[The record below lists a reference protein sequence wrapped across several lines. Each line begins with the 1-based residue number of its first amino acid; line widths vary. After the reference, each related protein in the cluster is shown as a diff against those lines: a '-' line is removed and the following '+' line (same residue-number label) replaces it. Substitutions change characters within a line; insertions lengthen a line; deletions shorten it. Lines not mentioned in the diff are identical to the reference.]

1 MEFAPKQFAGWA
13 VGKRVFGLVILLV
26 GVMASGGFARADW
39 RDDMKSL
46 RLGIVGGARPA
57 LAMRRAEPFRHAL
70 QLALGIKVKIIAVG
84 DLASLIASQGNDGI
98 DYAVH
103 TATSFATTWIRCK
116 CVEPLAAAM
125 LAGRVKAY
133 HSILVVNA
141 QDISTLQQLRGK
153 RLAVP
158 GTNSVTGY
166 IIPTGK
172 LPDMGVEFVEAP
184 GGDNSTRLVVA
195 GSAEKAIELFLG
207 GKVDGLFGWS
217 TMSGSLSKGYS
228 AGTLTQLVKTS
239 GRSVA
244 DFSILWQSPP
254 IANGPHA
261 VSSKLPEPAK
271 AIIVQFLLDLYDKNP
286 AAYDA
291 IENYRSGGFAS
302 VELGDYQPLI
312 DLLDANKGKEIPPKQ
327 VEK

>member
-1 MEFAPKQFAGWA
+1 MEFAPKQVARWA
-13 VGKRVFGLVILLV
+13 VGKRVFGLIILVV
-26 GVMASGGFARADW
+26 GIMVSGGFARADW

-57 LAMRRAEPFRHAL
+57 LAMRRVEPFRHAL
-70 QLALGIKVKIIAVG
+70 QQALGIKVKIIAVR
-84 DLASLIASQGNDGI
+84 DLGTLVARQENADI

-116 CVEPLAAAM
+116 CVEPIAAAM
-125 LAGRVKAY
+125 LTGRVEAY
-133 HSILVVNA
+133 HSVLVVNA
-141 QDISTLQQLRGK
+141 EEISTLQELQGK

-158 GTNSVTGY
+158 GKNSVTGY

-172 LPDMGVEFVEAP
+172 LPDMGVKFVEAP
-184 GGDNSTRLVVA
+184 DGGKNTRLVIA
-195 GSAEKAIELFLG
+195 DSAEKAIELFLG
-207 GKVDGLFGWS
+207 GKVDGVFGWS
-217 TMSGSLSKGYS
+217 TMSGSLSSGYS

-244 DFSILWQSPP
+244 DFSILWQSAP

-271 AIIVQFLLDLYDKNP
+271 AIIMQFLLDLYDRNP

-302 VELGDYQPLI
+302 VKLGDYQLLI
-312 DLLDANKGKEIPPKQ
+312 DLLDANKGKEMPSTQ